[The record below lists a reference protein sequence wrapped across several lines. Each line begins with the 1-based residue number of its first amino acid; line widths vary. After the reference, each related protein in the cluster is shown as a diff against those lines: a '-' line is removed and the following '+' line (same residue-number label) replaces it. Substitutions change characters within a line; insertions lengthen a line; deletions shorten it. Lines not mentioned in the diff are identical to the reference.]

1 MAYSSIIKPSTFM
14 NPKIYT
20 GNGGTNAQTGVG
32 FKPDLTW
39 IKNRNASGEGH
50 HWYDIIRGVTKRIRS
65 DTTAAETTVSTG
77 LTAFGTDGFTVGS
90 TAGVNGNGNKIV
102 SWNWKAGT
110 SVSGNSGGSGTAK
123 SYTGSVSTASGFS
136 IIKYIG
142 NGSSGHTIPHH
153 LGAIP
158 QWVVI
163 KELPNASDWM
173 GYHQVL
179 GNTKTIKLNEPDTPV
194 TGSGYWNNTTPTSSV
209 VTLGSSG
216 EINQN
221 DTNYIMYAFSEK
233 QGYSKFASYKGNSNA
248 NGTFIYTGFKP
259 AFFMAKASG
268 RSENWYIFDNKRDGF
283 NDTNEQLYADTNG
296 TESGTD
302 YIDIL
307 SNGIKFRYNSVGLNG
322 SGENYIYIA
331 FAENP
336 FVASNFNA
344 ATAR

>member
-1 MAYSSIIKPSTFM
+1 MAYTPIDKGENFFNT
-14 NPKIYT
+14 KLYT

-32 FKPDLTW
+32 FQPNWVWLKQ
-39 IKNRNASGEGH
+39 RGGSAASH
-50 HWYDIIRGVTKRIRS
+50 KLYDSVRGTTKYIAS
-65 DTTAAETTVSTG
+65 NNTGAEATDSNG

-90 TAGVNGNGNKIV
+90 SAGTNANGQTYVG
-102 SWNWKAGT
+102 WNWKAGT

-173 GYHQVL
+173 GYHQIL

-221 DTNYIMYAFSEK
+221 DTNYVMYAFSEK

-336 FVASNFNA
+336 FVASNYNA

>member
-1 MAYSSIIKPSTFM
+1 M

-20 GNGGTNAQTGVG
+20 GNGNANNAITGVG
-32 FKPDLTW
+32 FQPNWVW
-39 IKNRNASGEGH
+39 IKKRSGADAH
-50 HWYDIIRGVTKRIRS
+50 YIFDSVRGVDKQIQS
-65 DTTAAETTVSTG
+65 NSTAAEYDYSGDTHRT
-77 LTAFGTDGFTVGS
+77 LTAFGSDGFTLQTS
-90 TAGVNGNGNKIV
+90 DGVNHNNQTFA

-221 DTNYIMYAFSEK
+221 DTNYVMYAFSEK
-233 QGYSKFASYKGNSNA
+233 QGYSKFNSYTGNSNA
-248 NGTFIYTGFKP
+248 DGTFIYTGFKP

-268 RSENWYIFDNKRDGF
+268 RSENWYIFDNKRLGYNVD
-283 NDTNEQLYADTNG
+283 NNQLYADTTS
-296 TESGTD
+296 TESTTD

-307 SNGIKFRYNSVGLNG
+307 ANGIKFRYNSVGLNG
-322 SGENYIYIA
+322 SGENYIYMA